1 MSRTP
6 RFKRKKGC
14 MAWCESINRL
24 PPAGWFHCQC
34 DDKHPEA
41 VMDPWTFTHLIGG
54 IVTGLTTYWI
64 GWWSML
70 VSVGAAVLFEVAENT
85 VIGSTIA
92 ATVCCYPSFI
102 GDNMWNSIFDVIF
115 NTIGGFI
122 TALIM
127 VENGWVA

>member
-6 RFKRKKGC
+6 RFKRDKGFK
-14 MAWCESINRL
+14 AWCESINRL

-34 DDKHPEA
+34 GKDHPEA
-41 VMDPWTFTHLIGG
+41 VMDPWTLTHLVGG
-54 IVTGLTTYWI
+54 IITGLTTYWI
-64 GWWSML
+64 GWWSMFI
-70 VSVGAAVLFEVAENT
+70 SVGVAIVFELGENT

-92 ATVCCYPSFI
+92 AKVCCEPWFI

-122 TALIM
+122 TALVMI
-127 VENGWVA
+127 EAGWVA